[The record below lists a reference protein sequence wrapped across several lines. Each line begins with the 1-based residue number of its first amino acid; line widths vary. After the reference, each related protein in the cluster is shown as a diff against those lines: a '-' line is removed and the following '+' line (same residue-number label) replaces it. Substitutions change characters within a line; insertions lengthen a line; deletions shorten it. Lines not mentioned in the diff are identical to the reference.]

1 MYYHFNI
8 LTMSRIFIFT
18 FFCSILFSCNN
29 NSSQSPNFILIL
41 SDDQGWNG
49 TSTEMIP
56 SQGYS
61 KSDYYETPNIKN
73 LAKSGMV
80 FSRAYSPA
88 PTCSPTRY
96 AIQFGQTPARL
107 KHIRVAMNVDHIDHL
122 GMTTI
127 PRALK
132 SIDSNYVAGHFGK
145 FGMYSEPQN
154 YGYDHSDGMTG
165 NKDGNIEYRLNP
177 NGTVQT
183 DWLPK
188 YDQDPK
194 QIFGITKRST
204 SFMENQVKKNNPF
217 YLQVSHYA
225 VHSDLV
231 SRKEIFDKYN
241 DKKKGKY
248 HENPSI
254 AAMTEDLDLSVG
266 KILEK
271 VKELGIEDNTYIIYM
286 SDNGSVEQI
295 LGSKKRNKKNKGY
308 NFPLRHGKGTLY
320 EGGIR
325 VPFIISGPNI
335 KPGSSSDIPISGVD
349 ILPTI
354 QDLVSNKIQLTEKM
368 DGGSF
373 KNNLLKDVDSKVIR
387 NNDFFIFH
395 LPFRRGSFNPHSAI
409 IMENLKLIKFS
420 NSNKLLLF
428 NLDDDINEKND
439 ISNQYPNKTKELDF
453 LLEKYLKDVKAPKW
467 KKGINW
473 RPFKKSLK
481 EFNSFY

>member
-1 MYYHFNI
+1 MKKLF
-8 LTMSRIFIFT
+8 L
-18 FFCSILFSCNN
+18 FFVIICFASCNN
-29 NSSQSPNFILIL
+29 NDFLKSPNFILIL

-49 TSTEMIP
+49 TSYQMMVDQE
-56 SQGYS
+56 YS
-61 KSDYYETPNIKN
+61 KSDYYETPNIEN

-80 FSRAYSPA
+80 FSRAYAPG

-107 KHIRVAMNVDHIDHL
+107 KHIRVSMNVDHIDHL

-132 SIDSNYVAGHFGK
+132 VIDNKYIAGHFGK
-145 FGMYSEPQN
+145 FGMYSEPKN
-154 YGYDHSDGMTG
+154 FGYDYSDGMTG
-165 NKDGNIEYRLNP
+165 NIDGNID
-177 NGTVQT
+177 GTVQT
-183 DWLPK
+183 KWLPQHH
-188 YDQDPK
+188 DDPK
-194 QIFGITKRST
+194 QIFGITKRSL
-204 SFMENQVKKNNPF
+204 SFIEEQVKQNNPF
-217 YLQVSHYA
+217 FLQVSHYA

-231 SRKEIFDKYN
+231 SRKEIFDKYKEKN
-241 DKKKGKY
+241 RGIY
-248 HENPSI
+248 HENSSI
-254 AAMTEDLDLSVG
+254 GAMTEDLDLSVG

-271 VKELGIEDNTYIIYM
+271 VKELGIEENTFVIYM
-286 SDNGSVEQI
+286 SDNGAVEQI
-295 LGSKKRNKKNKGY
+295 LGSKKTNKKNKGY
-308 NFPLRHGKGTLY
+308 NYPLRHGKGTLY

-325 VPFIISGPNI
+325 VPFIISGPKI
-335 KPGSSSDIPISGVD
+335 KPGSRSSIPISGVD

-354 QDLVSNKIQLTEKM
+354 QDLASNKLELTKTM

-373 KNNLLKDVDSKVIR
+373 KANLFEDLNSKVIR
-387 NNDFFIFH
+387 NNDFFVFH

-409 IMENLKLIKFS
+409 IKENLKLIKFS

-428 NLDDDINEKND
+428 NLNDDINEKND
-439 ISNQYPNKTKELDF
+439 ISNQFPKITKDLDI

-473 RPFKKSLK
+473 RPSKKTLK

>member
-1 MYYHFNI
+1 MRNLPLFLFFAFI
-8 LTMSRIFIFT
+8 IFI
-18 FFCSILFSCNN
+18 SCNKN
-29 NSSQSPNFILIL
+29 DSLKNPNFILIL

-49 TSTEMIP
+49 TSYEMI
-56 SQGYS
+56 SNQVYS
-61 KSDYYETPNIKN
+61 KSDYYETPNIEN

-80 FSRAYSPA
+80 FSRAYSPG
-88 PTCSPTRY
+88 PTCSPSRY

-107 KHIRVAMNVDHIDHL
+107 KHIRVSMNVDHIDHL
-122 GMTTI
+122 GMISI

-132 SIDSNYVAGHFGK
+132 EIDNRYVAGHFGK
-145 FGMYSEPQN
+145 FGMYSEPKN
-154 YGYDHSDGMTG
+154 FGYDFSDGMTG
-165 NKDGNIEYRLNP
+165 NIDGNID
-177 NGTVQT
+177 GTIET
-183 DWLPK
+183 KWLP
-188 YDQDPK
+188 QHHEDPK
-194 QIFGITKRST
+194 QIFGITNRSL
-204 SFMENQVKKNNPF
+204 SFMENQVKENNPF

-231 SRKEIFDKYN
+231 SRKEVFDKY
-241 DKKKGKY
+241 KKKKRGVY

-254 AAMTEDLDLSVG
+254 AAMTEDLDFSVG
-266 KILEK
+266 EILKK

-286 SDNGSVEQI
+286 SDNGAVEQI
-295 LGSKKRNKKNKGY
+295 LGSKKTNKKNKGY
-308 NFPLRHGKGTLY
+308 NYPLRHGKGTLY

-335 KPGSSSDIPISGVD
+335 KPGSSTSVSISGVD

-354 QDLVSNKIQLTEKM
+354 QDLASDKLNLNEKM

-373 KNNLLKDVDSKVIR
+373 KKNLFNDVNSKIIR
-387 NNDFFIFH
+387 NNDFLVFH

-409 IMENLKLIKFS
+409 IENEFKLIKFT

-428 NLDDDINEKND
+428 NLENDINEKND
-439 ISNQYPNKTKELDF
+439 LSEQFPEITKKLNI
-453 LLEKYLKDVKAPKW
+453 LLEEYLKDVKAPKW

-473 RPFKKSLK
+473 RPFKKTLK

>member
-1 MYYHFNI
+1 
-8 LTMSRIFIFT
+8 
-18 FFCSILFSCNN
+18 
-29 NSSQSPNFILIL
+29 
-41 SDDQGWNG
+41 
-49 TSTEMIP
+49 
-56 SQGYS
+56 
-61 KSDYYETPNIKN
+61 
-73 LAKSGMV
+73 
-80 FSRAYSPA
+80 
-88 PTCSPTRY
+88 
-96 AIQFGQTPARL
+96 
-107 KHIRVAMNVDHIDHL
+107 
-122 GMTTI
+122 
-127 PRALK
+127 
-132 SIDSNYVAGHFGK
+132 
-145 FGMYSEPQN
+145 
-154 YGYDHSDGMTG
+154 
-165 NKDGNIEYRLNP
+165 
-177 NGTVQT
+177 
-183 DWLPK
+183 
-188 YDQDPK
+188 
-194 QIFGITKRST
+194 
-204 SFMENQVKKNNPF
+204 
-217 YLQVSHYA
+217 
-225 VHSDLV
+225 
-231 SRKEIFDKYN
+231 
-241 DKKKGKY
+241 
-248 HENPSI
+248 
-254 AAMTEDLDLSVG
+254 
-266 KILEK
+266 
-271 VKELGIEDNTYIIYM
+271 M

-439 ISNQYPNKTKELDF
+439 ISNQYPDKTKELDF